1 MKFKNPQ
8 TGEIMDVDDALEEKF
23 RCSDCKS
30 VATCVIGA
38 RSLTQGVSCMDCC
51 ELDPGWAALA
61 MGYEV
66 VRGKVPP
73 AKSDAGKPRPT
84 LCPVSLINA
93 VTQIR
98 EYWFRKYN
106 DTENWRSVEP
116 QRYKDALYRHWLAYL
131 SGHEIDEES
140 GKPHLW
146 HIACIVAF
154 LIEMEAKP

>member
-1 MKFKNPQ
+1 
-8 TGEIMDVDDALEEKF
+8 MDADDALESRFQCENCPGRSGCIIGEEAIKEKLP
-23 RCSDCKS
+23 CDE
-30 VATCVIGA
+30 
-38 RSLTQGVSCMDCC
+38 LC
-51 ELDPGWAALA
+51 EIKPEWAAIA

-98 EYWFRKYN
+98 EYGCRKYN
-106 DTENWRSVEP
+106 DPENWRSVEP

-131 SGHEIDEES
+131 SGQETDEES

-146 HIACIVAF
+146 HIACNVAF